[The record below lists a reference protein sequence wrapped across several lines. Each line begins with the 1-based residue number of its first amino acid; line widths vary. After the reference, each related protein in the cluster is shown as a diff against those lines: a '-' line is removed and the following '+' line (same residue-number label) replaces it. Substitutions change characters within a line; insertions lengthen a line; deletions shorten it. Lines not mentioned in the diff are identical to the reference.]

1 MNTPQTSAVSTLSE
15 YPVLRAAPAII
26 LVALGAFIIV
36 DYLFFFVVPAQR
48 LIYGVIVLLAAVA
61 LLLGLKE
68 FKVTQKSFKLITAWV
83 VFSAL
88 FLLPVFLQKHFYLGY
103 VLGDLASVLFPL
115 VMLLV
120 GLRYP
125 EFFSVTKSVPIVMA
139 LTLIGVVLG
148 MFFGEYGD
156 RFEAPTSMLFVVAW
170 AIVLFSKSI
179 ITRSL
184 GLGAL
189 LLLLVIAFESGERT
203 SVILWI
209 ICLVLVIF
217 VTLRLTALTGLLVAM
232 TLGVVVIFSGQL
244 INVLIQDII
253 EQSRFSTAASVDQ
266 DQSLLERY
274 DEARDVLLMLETAPS
289 AAHLLGHGHGS
300 AYRPYYSYI
309 QRNISHEGEVHNI
322 HFGPLLVYFRYGA
335 IGFLIYLALVVVSVK
350 AMFRLRRQYSSGLAS
365 PQKFVFTL
373 TVVLYL
379 FDWLLRNILVDPLWS
394 YALAGFLVVNLGLW
408 LPVHRTEAK

>member
-1 MNTPQTSAVSTLSE
+1 MDTQTNSSQTLSE
-15 YPVLRAAPAII
+15 YPVLRAAPAVI
-26 LVALGAFIIV
+26 LVALGGFIIV

-48 LIYGVIVLLAAVA
+48 LIYGLIVLLAMVA

-68 FKVTQKSFKLITAWV
+68 FKVTQKSFTVIVAWLLLS
-83 VFSAL
+83 FL
-88 FLLPVFLQKHFYLGY
+88 FVLPVLIQKNLYVGY

-125 EFFSVTKSVPIVMA
+125 EFFSVTKSVPVVMM
-139 LTLIGVVLG
+139 LTMLGVILG

-170 AIVLFSKSI
+170 AIVLFSRSVITKSF
-179 ITRSL
+179 
-184 GLGAL
+184 GLVGL
-189 LLLLVIAFESGERT
+189 MLLLVIAFESGERT

-232 TLGVVVIFSGQL
+232 VLGVVLLFSGQL
-244 INVLIQDII
+244 VNLLIQDIV
-253 EQSRFSTAASVDQ
+253 EQSRFSTAASVEQ

-274 DEARDVLLMLETAPS
+274 DEARDVLLMLETAPPV
-289 AAHLLGHGHGS
+289 AHLLGHGHGS

-309 QRNISHEGEVHNI
+309 QRNISNEGEVHNI
-322 HFGPLLVYFRYGA
+322 HFGPLLVYFRYGVL
-335 IGFLIYLALVVVSVK
+335 GFLIYLGLVVVS
-350 AMFRLRRQYSSGLAS
+350 ARALLALRRQYTGGLAS
-365 PQKFVFTL
+365 AQRFVFTL

-394 YALAGFLVVNLGLW
+394 YALAGFLTVNLGLW
-408 LPVHRTEAK
+408 PRQRSVDTR